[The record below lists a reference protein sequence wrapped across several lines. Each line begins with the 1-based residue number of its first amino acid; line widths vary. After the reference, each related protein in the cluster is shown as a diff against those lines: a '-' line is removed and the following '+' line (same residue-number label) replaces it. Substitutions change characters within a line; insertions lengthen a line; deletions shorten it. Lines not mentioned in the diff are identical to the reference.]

1 MRDDELLKLIADHM
15 ENGFL
20 ENIIDMFKHD
30 RSLYRFLPELMSDAR
45 GRVRLGMVALVEA
58 LIDEHNEEVSTS
70 VTGIAALLGSEEL
83 TVRADA
89 AYLLGI
95 IGDSSAIAYLKESE
109 KKETVEPVRQV
120 IAETI
125 KELSGE

>member
-1 MRDDELLKLIADHM
+1 M

-30 RSLYRFLPELMSDAR
+30 RSLYRFLPGLMSDER
-45 GRVRLGMVALVEA
+45 QRVRLGMVALVEA
-58 LIDEHNEEVSTS
+58 LIAEHGEEINELVP
-70 VTGIAALLGSEEL
+70 GIAGLLKSEEL

-95 IGDSSAIAYLKESE
+95 IGDSSAIVYLKEAE
-109 KKETVEPVRQV
+109 KNETVEPVRQV
-120 IAETI
+120 ISETI